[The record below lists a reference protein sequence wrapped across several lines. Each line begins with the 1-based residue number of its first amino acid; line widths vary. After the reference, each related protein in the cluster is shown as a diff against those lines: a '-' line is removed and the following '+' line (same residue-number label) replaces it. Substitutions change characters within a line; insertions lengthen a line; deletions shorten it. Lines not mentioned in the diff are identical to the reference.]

1 MFFLEGAS
9 RELLLPFK
17 VNPHQLKSFR
27 LEILNT
33 FLFLS
38 FFFEKWNE
46 NKLYFMQKVY
56 VEFLYTFPV
65 Y

>member
-1 MFFLEGAS
+1 MGKREKKRKTKEKGMFFLEGAS

-38 FFFEKWNE
+38 FFFEK
-46 NKLYFMQKVY
+46 
-56 VEFLYTFPV
+56 
-65 Y
+65 